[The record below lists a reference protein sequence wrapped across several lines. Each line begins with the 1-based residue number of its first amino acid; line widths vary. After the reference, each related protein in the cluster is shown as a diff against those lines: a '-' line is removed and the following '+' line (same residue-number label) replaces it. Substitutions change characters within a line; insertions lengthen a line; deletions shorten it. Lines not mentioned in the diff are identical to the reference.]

1 MNIRDADHEETAPQG
16 SHLVISKMVCSLA
29 GRTGIVKITTG
40 TIARSLYGKEES
52 KEQFRC
58 NYGLNPEYQEALQRG
73 GLRISGFDPDGEAR
87 IVELPDH
94 RFYLATLFLPQLS
107 SAPGKPHP
115 LILGYLQAAMA
126 ILPPG
131 AEAPSY

>member
-1 MNIRDADHEETAPQG
+1 MDIHDAEHEETAPQA
-16 SHLVISKMVCSLA
+16 SHLVISKLVCSLV
-29 GRTGIVKITTG
+29 GKTGIVHIVPG
-40 TIARSLYGKEES
+40 TVARRLYGKEEVS
-52 KEQFRC
+52 EQFRC
-58 NYGLNPEYQEALQRG
+58 NYGLNPEYQETIGRG
-73 GLRISGFDPDGEAR
+73 ELRVSGLGPDGEAR

-107 SAPGKPHP
+107 SAPDKPHP
-115 LILGYLQAAMA
+115 IILGYLQAAMA